1 MAAIPAVETPDVND
15 IHYQTVSR
23 RVPQRL
29 LDTPAPQRQAL
40 RAALPAA
47 MPWLE
52 AATSNQ
58 PEVLGALREEYQRHQ
73 AHAGALEPALAR
85 VPSAEAF
92 AEPLLRDALKSS
104 FGLDLDVRRTFLF
117 NAVRARIAESHIDTA
132 DPLVRAFQAVKAGTQ
147 SLLLSA
153 LQNFEA
159 FEAQDGGLHD
169 EIRPSRIF
177 ISASGLATEEA
188 DTVDLAPERFAALC
202 RSLDLGGRYQRLVDK
217 LFCPDPVAGESAAAA
232 AENRQA
238 RFKLLEQSSFRLAL
252 HLARLQG
259 RIDQACYEELLEVAK
274 NGRASGDLEH
284 SMLSLWD
291 VELTGIVLF
300 FRPGRLV
307 VYMPDEPV
315 QPVQVFA
322 HLQAFHTSLRERLK
336 DPAWRAYFQRFMP
349 AREQANLMQR
359 VQRTLYPKV
368 WNPGGWYE
376 EQFAPDASLHLS
388 QQVFNMPLFNV
399 LFQRRMQAFRDDGLF
414 HAVPTSAQ
422 DHKSTQDKIDYFL
435 GLGFNLLNAAA
446 FVVPGVG
453 EVMLG
458 VNAALLA
465 YEVYEGFD
473 SLAQGER
480 EQAWSYFMDVGEN
493 LAIIAA
499 LGTVG
504 AAAHR
509 FSGELPLAVRSMRP
523 VTLDDGSVRLWQPD
537 LSPFAYEIR
546 LPAGLAPNANGL
558 YSFQGR
564 QWLTLDGR
572 YYSVRTLLG
581 EAGYRLEH
589 PGRAGAYEPTVR
601 PYGNGGWLHE
611 LETPEQW
618 RGMPLFRR
626 LGPLETEVSEALAVR
641 AMRIS
646 GTSEAQ
652 LRQSLLDSRR
662 PPALLSDT
670 LRRLSMEEVL
680 RQLPVHDQEEASAS
694 ALVKLFAYS
703 YGQMQAALSPAGQVL
718 ARQFAGLP
726 NAIVEEVVA
735 AATPTELDVLASDRV
750 PVRLAEEARLYQQQV
765 RIARACEGLFLDVE
779 ANPDS
784 ARLLLHGLEALP
796 DWPQGLRIGL
806 HQGTLDGPRLTG
818 IGSAS
823 EAEIA
828 LAWHEQLPKDFCQ
841 ALFEVLPAEVRTR
854 LRLEDAATLRRKLQ
868 EQPMAP
874 RQRLREWLGMPALKP
889 GFHSPMRL
897 ADGRIGYPLSGRGQ
911 PFFTEDELLDKLRLL
926 ELDDVHVEDALQALY
941 RIGLDRVAIAGRLD
955 ELLGERLQLSECLD
969 RWVMDSAGEALGHSH
984 QQSRER
990 IGAALWQH
998 WRSNL
1003 LPELGRPE
1011 VPLLLSRIH
1020 LADLPQQLPE
1030 FFRQRVVSMLLSEV
1044 NLRAGAPYERMIRE
1058 PQLQALAAQFAH
1070 VSALHVEGG
1079 EWQVGMPQML
1089 ARAWPQLRGLGLRE
1103 LRGLMISY
1111 QDVRGLAQLAQLR
1124 WLELRGC
1131 RLLEWPIVALDGLTL
1146 DYLGLDYLDLDAW
1159 PRWLDTVALA
1169 RIGELS
1175 LVGNRVAE
1183 LPPDI
1188 LDDSEPV
1195 TTPMRVVL
1203 HGNPFN
1209 CQALLDLRLAE
1220 HVRQRFAFDLGISA
1234 EVDGDLA
1241 LLVQERSQLYAA
1253 LQDWIY
1259 RAEGSAPLPHE
1270 GFVYRQRL
1278 ARVLLDFWRED
1289 LYLSGTALLHLEDVA
1304 LADFPEQ
1311 LPAFFPSRVRRLEM
1325 TRFDATS
1332 TGLDAF
1338 LGRFPMLAEL
1348 SLVSGRPSLVSV
1360 PECLTQLAHLREVAL
1375 VRMGMTIDQ
1384 AAMETF
1390 GRIPLLSS
1398 LQLDGNR
1405 LGEITDVSMFQGRF
1419 LDYLGLAQMQI
1430 ATWPTWLDS
1439 LIPQGIELLGMD
1451 DNQLTELPA
1460 MLLENRYVDNG
1471 ALDISLRN
1479 NPLSRE
1485 TMIRAFT
1492 SQHANRPYSFS
1503 MTLPEDI
1510 AAMEAREHSSDSEIT
1525 GTSPDEID
1533 QSPEDPVGNWL
1544 TGDAE
1549 ADGRHRLIW
1558 QSLAGRGDADSLLAL
1573 ISRLRRSAD
1582 YRAGNT
1588 RAELVGRVWTVLAA
1602 VDQDAELRLTLN
1614 GMAVEP
1620 LQLLHHQDTC
1630 LDGIRLEFNQMEL
1643 QVHTRQALREVDPQH
1658 RGTALFRLMRGLFRA
1673 QALDR
1678 IARERAGIRDEAEVR
1693 LAYRL
1698 RWAEQLELPVPP
1710 RGMLY
1715 RSEAEIAPGELDQAL
1730 QRLQQEESGRGLLGF
1745 AVDCDFWSAYLREA
1759 FAERFQ
1765 QLKDA
1770 YQAAVLATV
1779 DNWPDESGEQ
1789 SAMRIRALEDKFK
1802 ADERRLL
1809 EQLTLEQVMAGA

>member
-611 LETPEQW
+611 LDSPEQW
-618 RGMPLFRR
+618 RGLQLFSR
-626 LGPLETEVSEALAVR
+626 LGPLEAQVTEDMAREAL
-641 AMRIS
+641 RIS
-646 GTSEAQ
+646 GIRESE
-652 LRQSLLDSRR
+652 LRQTLVESHR
-662 PPALLSDT
+662 PPALLTDT
-670 LRRLSMEEVL
+670 LRRL
-680 RQLPVHDQEEASAS
+680 
-694 ALVKLFAYS
+694 ALAQTSGAATFAADYLAA
-703 YGQMQAALSPAGQVL
+703 QAPLSRAGQTL
-718 ARQFAGLP
+718 QRSFAGLP
-726 NAIVEEVVA
+726 HVIVEEIVA
-735 AATPTELDVLASDRV
+735 AASPDEIDEMTRSTRV
-750 PVRLAEEARLYQQQV
+750 PLRLADEARAYQQQV
-765 RIARACEGLFLDVE
+765 RIARACEGLYLDRE
-779 ANPDS
+779 ISLDS
-784 ARLLLHGLEALP
+784 ARLMLHSLETLP
-796 DWPQGLRIGL
+796 GWPKQLRIGL
-806 HQGTLDGPRLTG
+806 YDGWIEGPRLAHIGTG
-818 IGSAS
+818 QEPELGVI
-823 EAEIA
+823 
-828 LAWHEQLPKDFCQ
+828 WHRQLPGDFCR
-841 ALFEVLPAEVRTR
+841 ALFDNIPRSYREDLDLA
-854 LRLEDAATLRRKLQ
+854 DAATLWRKLQ
-868 EQPMAP
+868 AQRPVP
-874 RQRLREWLGMPALKP
+874 RQRLRQWLGMAEIKPA
-889 GFHSPMRL
+889 FRSPMRL
-897 ADGRIGYPLSGRGQ
+897 ADGRIGLPLSGDGRA
-911 PFFTEDELLDKLRLL
+911 FFTEDELLDKLRIL
-926 ELDDVHVEDALQALY
+926 ELEDVNVEDVLQALY
-941 RIGLDRVAIAGRLD
+941 NSGLDREAINTRLNGLLD
-955 ELLGERLQLSECLD
+955 EMSALHHSLD
-969 RWVMDSAGEALGHSH
+969 RWARQSASENLSLRRQH
-984 QQSRER
+984 SRER
-990 IGAALWQH
+990 IGLALWEH
-998 WRSNL
+998 WRRSI
-1003 LPELGRPE
+1003 LPELGQPT
-1011 VPLLLSRIH
+1011 SRLILFQVQ
-1020 LADLPQQLPE
+1020 LADLPEQLPA
-1030 FFRQRVVSMLLSEV
+1030 FFRDRVQSLLLDDVVQQE
-1044 NLRAGAPYERMIRE
+1044 GAPYQVIIGEE
-1058 PQLQALAAQFAH
+1058 QLQALARRFPNLAK
-1070 VSALHVEGG
+1070 LDIRRG
-1079 EWQVGMPQML
+1079 EWGAGL
-1089 ARAWPQLRGLGLRE
+1089 ARMVVRAWPQLRALGLRE
-1103 LRGLMISY
+1103 LRVLISH
-1111 QDVRGLAQLAQLR
+1111 QDMRALATLPQLR
-1124 WLELRGC
+1124 WLDLRAMNT
-1131 RLLEWPIVALDGLTL
+1131 VDMAASALDGMTL
-1146 DYLGLDYLDLDAW
+1146 DYLGLDWLGLEGWPAW
-1159 PRWLDTVALA
+1159 LGNETLA
-1169 RIGELS
+1169 RIGEVS
-1175 LVGNRVAE
+1175 LLGNRLSEVPASLLNNTDMVE
-1183 LPPDI
+1183 TPTRII
-1188 LDDSEPV
+1188 LLGN
-1195 TTPMRVVL
+1195 RL
-1203 HGNPFN
+1203 HY
-1209 CQALLDLRLAE
+1209 QALLDARLAE
-1220 HVRQRFAFDLGISA
+1220 RLHRRFIFDLG
-1234 EVDGDLA
+1234 L
-1241 LLVQERSQLYAA
+1241 SQAMESELDSRVVEARQ
-1253 LQDWIY
+1253 LQDAFRGWANDPVPPPAVPGPEQVAY
-1259 RAEGSAPLPHE
+1259 RERIG
-1270 GFVYRQRL
+1270 
-1278 ARVLLDFWRED
+1278 RVLLGFWRED
-1289 LYLSGTALLHLEDVA
+1289 LRGGGVAILSLEDLA
-1304 LADFPEQ
+1304 LGN
-1311 LPAFFPSRVRRLEM
+1311 FPSRLPRFFHQRVSRLDLRRFTGNPTMLSRFVRQ
-1325 TRFDATS
+1325 
-1332 TGLDAF
+1332 
-1338 LGRFPMLAEL
+1338 FPQLVEL
-1348 SLVSGRPSLVSV
+1348 SLVDGLPRRSNV
-1360 PECLTQLAHLREVAL
+1360 PEFLTELPRLREVAL

-1384 AAMETF
+1384 AAISVLA
-1390 GRIPLLSS
+1390 RIPHLAS

-1405 LGEITDVSMFQGRF
+1405 LGEITDMSGFAERHLSF
-1419 LDYLGLAQMQI
+1419 LGLAQMQI
-1430 ATWPTWLDS
+1430 ATWPEWLDAIVPS
-1439 LIPQGIELLGMD
+1439 GTEQLDLD
-1451 DNQLTELPA
+1451 DNLLTTLPEY
-1460 MLLENRYVDNG
+1460 LLENRRLPDG
-1471 ALDISLRN
+1471 ALEVSLLN
-1479 NPLSRE
+1479 NPLTRD
-1485 TMIRAFT
+1485 TMIRAYT
-1492 SQHANRPYSFS
+1492 SQHYNRPYTFS

-1510 AAMEAREHSSDSEIT
+1510 LAMSPEPHSSDSDGGSVEEDEPMEEDT
-1525 GTSPDEID
+1525 GTP
-1533 QSPEDPVGNWL
+1533 WA
-1544 TGDAE
+1544 TGDAVQDARNLLMHE
-1549 ADGRHRLIW
+1549 RLV
-1558 QSLAGRGDADSLLAL
+1558 AGGDAGSLLEL
-1573 ISRLRRSAD
+1573 IARLRHSAD
-1582 YRAGNT
+1582 YRNQIT
-1588 RAELVGRVWTVLAA
+1588 RGELTERVWSVLLAA
-1602 VDQDAELRLTLN
+1602 DQDAELRSTLN
-1614 GMAVEP
+1614 GMALEP
-1620 LQLLHHQDTC
+1620 LEQLHRRETC
-1630 LDGIRLEFNQMEL
+1630 PDGIRLEFNQMEL
-1643 QVHTRQALREVDPQH
+1643 QVHTRQALREIGEEN
-1658 RGTALFRLMRGLFRA
+1658 RGQALFRLMRGVFRVST
-1673 QALDR
+1673 LDR
-1678 IARERAGIRDEAEVR
+1678 IAREQAKGRDEAEVR

-1698 RWAEQLELPVPP
+1698 RWAEQLQLPLPP
-1710 RGMLY
+1710 RSMLY
-1715 RSEAEIAPGELDQAL
+1715 RNEANIAPGELNRAL
-1730 QRLQQEESGRGLLGF
+1730 NQVLSEEAGSALLGF
-1745 AVDCDFWSAYLREA
+1745 AAQCDFWVAYLREA
-1759 FAERFQ
+1759 FSESFKSLKEAYETEVLAATETSPGEDAERMT
-1765 QLKDA
+1765 A
-1770 YQAAVLATV
+1770 
-1779 DNWPDESGEQ
+1779 
-1789 SAMRIRALEDKFK
+1789 RIKALEDKYK
-1802 ADERRLL
+1802 RDERALI
-1809 EQLTLEQVMAGA
+1809 ESLTFQQSLARP